1 MDKTDRLRDYGL
13 AFLLYKQGLSVCGYE
28 LIRELFI
35 FIKLILNSYL
45 PKKVVF
51 LHDSS
56 FEFDGISFGN
66 ISMRSLQSKEQ
77 NVQSATKMDFL
88 ITHIPPEGILDEG
101 RGSLP
106 LLLEVYRSQPR
117 FHIFGHAHSC
127 GNQSKGGAFTEFYN
141 VSQFNELRN
150 KK

>member
-1 MDKTDRLRDYGL
+1 MARLGIIGSHSDCLLNL
-13 AFLLYKQGLSVCGYE
+13 AILS
-28 LIRELFI
+28 LMIRKMPK
-35 FIKLILNSYL
+35 KLL

-51 LHDSS
+51 LHDST

-101 RGSLP
+101 RGSRP

-117 FHIFGHAHSC
+117 FHVFGHAHSC

-141 VSQFNELRN
+141 VSQFNELKN
-150 KK
+150 QDGGQ

>member
-1 MDKTDRLRDYGL
+1 MCVAGW
-13 AFLLYKQGLSVCGYE
+13 LSQN
-28 LIRELFI
+28 L
-35 FIKLILNSYL
+35 L

-51 LHDSS
+51 LHDST

-77 NVQSATKMDFL
+77 NIHLAGKMDFL

-117 FHIFGHAHSC
+117 FHVFGHAHSS

>member
-1 MDKTDRLRDYGL
+1 MEQTK
-13 AFLLYKQGLSVCGYE
+13 
-28 LIRELFI
+28 
-35 FIKLILNSYL
+35 
-45 PKKVVF
+45 
-51 LHDSS
+51 H
-56 FEFDGISFGN
+56 GISVKRRIYSFPMKGESRAEAICRSFRQYTLVDWAKYN
-66 ISMRSLQSKEQ
+66 KVLSMRSLQSKEQ

-117 FHIFGHAHSC
+117 FHVFGHAHSC

-141 VSQFNELRN
+141 VSQFNELKN
-150 KK
+150 QDGGQ

>member
-1 MDKTDRLRDYGL
+1 MARLGIIGSHSDC
-13 AFLLYKQGLSVCGYE
+13 LLNLSI
-28 LIRELFI
+28 LSLTIWKMPK
-35 FIKLILNSYL
+35 KLL

-51 LHDSS
+51 LHDST

-101 RGSLP
+101 RGSRP

-117 FHIFGHAHSC
+117 FHVFGHAHSC

-141 VSQFNELRN
+141 VSQFNELKN
-150 KK
+150 QDGGQ

>member
-1 MDKTDRLRDYGL
+1 MARLGIIGSHSDC
-13 AFLLYKQGLSVCGYE
+13 LLNLSI
-28 LIRELFI
+28 LSLMIRKMPK
-35 FIKLILNSYL
+35 KLL

-51 LHDSS
+51 LHDST

-101 RGSLP
+101 RGSRP
-106 LLLEVYRSQPR
+106 LLLEVFRSQPR
-117 FHIFGHAHSC
+117 FHVFGHAHSC

-141 VSQFNELRN
+141 VSQFNELKN
-150 KK
+150 QDGGQ

>member
-1 MDKTDRLRDYGL
+1 MPK
-13 AFLLYKQGLSVCGYE
+13 
-28 LIRELFI
+28 
-35 FIKLILNSYL
+35 KLL

-51 LHDSS
+51 LHDST

-88 ITHIPPEGILDEG
+88 ITHIPPESILDEG
-101 RGSLP
+101 RGSRP
-106 LLLEVYRSQPR
+106 LLLEVY
-117 FHIFGHAHSC
+117 HAHSC

-141 VSQFNELRN
+141 VSQFNELKN
-150 KK
+150 QDGGQ

>member
-1 MDKTDRLRDYGL
+1 MIWKMP
-13 AFLLYKQGLSVCGYE
+13 K
-28 LIRELFI
+28 
-35 FIKLILNSYL
+35 KLL

-51 LHDSS
+51 LHDST

-88 ITHIPPEGILDEG
+88 IIHIPPEGILDEG

-117 FHIFGHAHSC
+117 FHVFGHAHSC

-141 VSQFNELRN
+141 VSQFNELKN
-150 KK
+150 QDGGQ

>member
-1 MDKTDRLRDYGL
+1 MARLGIIGSHSDC
-13 AFLLYKQGLSVCGYE
+13 LLNLSI
-28 LIRELFI
+28 LSLTIWKMPK
-35 FIKLILNSYL
+35 KLL

-51 LHDSS
+51 LHDST

-101 RGSLP
+101 RGSRP

-117 FHIFGHAHSC
+117 FHVFGHAHSC

-141 VSQFNELRN
+141 VSQFNELKN
-150 KK
+150 QDGVQ

>member
-1 MDKTDRLRDYGL
+1 MIWKMP
-13 AFLLYKQGLSVCGYE
+13 K
-28 LIRELFI
+28 
-35 FIKLILNSYL
+35 KLL

-51 LHDSS
+51 LHDST

-101 RGSLP
+101 RGSRP
-106 LLLEVYRSQPR
+106 LLLEVYRSHPR
-117 FHIFGHAHSC
+117 FHVFGHAHSC

-141 VSQFNELRN
+141 VSQFNELKN
-150 KK
+150 QDGGQ

>member
-1 MDKTDRLRDYGL
+1 MARLGIIGSHSDC
-13 AFLLYKQGLSVCGYE
+13 LLNLSI
-28 LIRELFI
+28 LSLMIRKMPK
-35 FIKLILNSYL
+35 KLL

-51 LHDSS
+51 LHDST
-56 FEFDGISFGN
+56 FEFDGISFVN

-101 RGSLP
+101 RGSRP

-117 FHIFGHAHSC
+117 FHVFGHAHSC

-141 VSQFNELRN
+141 VSQFNELKN
-150 KK
+150 QDGGQ

>member
-1 MDKTDRLRDYGL
+1 MIWKMP
-13 AFLLYKQGLSVCGYE
+13 K
-28 LIRELFI
+28 
-35 FIKLILNSYL
+35 KLL

-101 RGSLP
+101 RGSRP
-106 LLLEVYRSQPR
+106 LLLEVYHSQPR
-117 FHIFGHAHSC
+117 FHVFGHAHSC

-141 VSQFNELRN
+141 VSQFNELKN
-150 KK
+150 QDGCQ